1 MSEIYLELLNINKK
15 IDSFSLD
22 HISYQFKQAHLY
34 YLQGNNGS
42 GKTTLF
48 NIIAGF
54 IFPDSGKVLFWG
66 KTIKG
71 NENFI
76 KNKFAF
82 IPNYVA
88 LPSHVTP
95 KFLSNLY
102 NSMYCSFNSNRFI
115 EHLYKL
121 KINDKN
127 QPIGSM
133 SDGMKKK
140 VLIALELSYDPDILI
155 ADEIC
160 NNLDESAILYLFE
173 QLENLRVQNKSLV
186 IITSHDKR
194 ELMKYDPIIIDLKNG
209 RIAGEF
215 V

>member
-1 MSEIYLELLNINKK
+1 
-15 IDSFSLD
+15 
-22 HISYQFKQAHLY
+22 
-34 YLQGNNGS
+34 
-42 GKTTLF
+42 
-48 NIIAGF
+48 
-54 IFPDSGKVLFWG
+54 
-66 KTIKG
+66 
-71 NENFI
+71 
-76 KNKFAF
+76 
-82 IPNYVA
+82 
-88 LPSHVTP
+88 
-95 KFLSNLY
+95 
-102 NSMYCSFNSNRFI
+102 
-115 EHLYKL
+115 
-121 KINDKN
+121 
-127 QPIGSM
+127 M

-215 V
+215 VWNIYY